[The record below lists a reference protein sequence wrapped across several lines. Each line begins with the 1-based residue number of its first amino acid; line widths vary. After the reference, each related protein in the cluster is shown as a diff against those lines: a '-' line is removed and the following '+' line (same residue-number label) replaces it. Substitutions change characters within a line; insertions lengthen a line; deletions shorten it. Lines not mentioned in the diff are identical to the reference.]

1 MARRER
7 ERFTERNR
15 PTRRPGDDGDDD
27 IVIRGPSLKNPG
39 VLVGL
44 GAVAVAI
51 ALLLAMLATRK
62 PQEAATTDGTGT
74 PAVAASGEGTAE
86 APAAADATEAAPA
99 EPAGLPGKTF
109 AAPEDQKLDPVGKA
123 YFATIK
129 TAKGDIRMQLF
140 PDVAPKHVNS
150 FIFLSRQG
158 FYDGLTIHRVD
169 PGFVIQGGDPAG
181 NGTGGPG
188 YSVDGEF
195 NEDKPVPHRGGTL
208 AMARSGDPNSAGSQ
222 FYIVLDDGPAASSL
236 DGKYTVFGHVLSGM
250 DVVRA
255 TAIGDVMESVTIE
268 ELPASASEISA
279 DDIRDDKRPE
289 GGR

>member
-7 ERFTERNR
+7 ERYTERNR
-15 PTRRPGDDGDDD
+15 PVRRPGEDDDD
-27 IVIRGPSLKNPG
+27 IIIRGPSLKSPG
-39 VLVGL
+39 VLAGL
-44 GAVAVAI
+44 GALAVA
-51 ALLLAMLATRK
+51 AVLMLVMWSTRNTE
-62 PQEAATTDGTGT
+62 EAATTEGAGT
-74 PAVAASGEGTAE
+74 PAAETASEGTAE
-86 APAAADATEAAPA
+86 ATAAGATEAAPA
-99 EPAGLPGKTF
+99 EAPEGLPGKTF

-158 FYDGLTIHRVD
+158 FYDGLTFHRVE

-195 NEDKPVPHRGGTL
+195 NADKPVPHRGGSL
-208 AMARSGDPNSAGSQ
+208 AMARSADPNSAGSQ

-236 DGKYTVFGHVLSGM
+236 DGQYTVFGHVLSGM
-250 DVVRA
+250 DVVRQI
-255 TAIGDVMESVTIE
+255 AIGDVMESVTIDE
-268 ELPASASEISA
+268 QPATASEISA
-279 DDIRDDKRPE
+279 DDIRADKRPE